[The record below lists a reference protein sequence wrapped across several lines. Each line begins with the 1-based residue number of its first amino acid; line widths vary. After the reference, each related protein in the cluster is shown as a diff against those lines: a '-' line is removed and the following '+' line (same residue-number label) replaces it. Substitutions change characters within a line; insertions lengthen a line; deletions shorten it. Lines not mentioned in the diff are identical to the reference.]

1 MTSTNT
7 LLTIGIVAGE
17 KSGDALGAGLI
28 DAIQALE
35 PNTSFT
41 GLGGQAMTEKGF
53 VSIAAMERLSV
64 MGLIEPLKRL
74 PDLIRLRRQLYQHFI
89 NLKVDIVVGIDSP
102 DFNLGLEKK
111 LKRYAIPTCHY
122 VCPSVWAWRQ
132 SRVKKIRAS
141 VDHVLALLPFE
152 VGFLEQHDIDATFV
166 GHPLADR
173 VAASVVAELDA
184 ETEAHASD
192 ETAHGA
198 EMLRLCIMPGS
209 RSSEVNALIECFL
222 QTALLCVARIPQL
235 EIVIPAATPAL
246 YDKIQSVLQQ
256 TQYYSLGSCLTVQRC
271 FGRDA
276 AHACVREATVVLLA
290 SGTATLEAA
299 LLGKAM
305 VVAYRMSSMGYA
317 IASRLIRSEHIALP
331 NLLLGERVVPELVQD
346 QATPQCLSDALLELL
361 VNPSLRNE
369 TEHKL
374 EGLRSQLALGADQ
387 LAAST
392 VLSLARG
399 GRI

>member
-1 MTSTNT
+1 
-7 LLTIGIVAGE
+7 LTIGIVAGE

-35 PNTSFT
+35 PNTRFT
-41 GLGGQAMTEKGF
+41 GLGGQAMIEKGF

-111 LKRYAIPTCHY
+111 LKRSAIPTCHY

-132 SRVKKIRAS
+132 GRVKNIRAS

-152 VGFLEQHDIDATFV
+152 VGFLQQHGIEATFV

-173 VAASVVAELDA
+173 LASSRLADA
-184 ETEAHASD
+184 GTDNEGL
-192 ETAHGA
+192 HGV
-198 EMLRLCIMPGS
+198 EMLRLCVMPGS
-209 RSSEVNALIECFL
+209 RSSEVDALLECFL

-256 TQYYSLGSCLTVQRC
+256 SQYLPLDSCLTVQRC
-271 FGRDA
+271 FGRDE
-276 AHACVREATVVLLA
+276 AHACVRNATVVLLA

-331 NLLLGERVVPELVQD
+331 NLLLGERVVPELVQH

-361 VNPSLRNE
+361 VNSSQRSQ

-374 EGLRSQLALGADQ
+374 EGLRDQLALGADQ

-392 VLSLARG
+392 VLSLSRG
-399 GRI
+399 GNI

>member
-1 MTSTNT
+1 M
-7 LLTIGIVAGE
+7 TIGIVAGE

-35 PNTSFT
+35 PNTRFT
-41 GLGGQAMTEKGF
+41 GLGGQAMIEKGF

-111 LKRYAIPTCHY
+111 LKRSAIPTCHY

-132 SRVKKIRAS
+132 GRVKNIRAS

-152 VGFLEQHDIDATFV
+152 VGFLQQHGIEATFV

-173 VAASVVAELDA
+173 LASSRLADA
-184 ETEAHASD
+184 GTDNEGL
-192 ETAHGA
+192 HGV
-198 EMLRLCIMPGS
+198 EMLRLCVMPGS
-209 RSSEVNALIECFL
+209 RSSEVDALLECFL

-256 TQYYSLGSCLTVQRC
+256 SQYLPLDSCLTVQRC
-271 FGRDA
+271 FGRDE
-276 AHACVREATVVLLA
+276 AHACVRNATVVLLA

-331 NLLLGERVVPELVQD
+331 NLLLGERVVPELVQH

-361 VNPSLRNE
+361 VNSSQRSQ

-374 EGLRSQLALGADQ
+374 EGLRDQLALGADQ

-392 VLSLARG
+392 VLSLSRG
-399 GRI
+399 GNI

>member
-1 MTSTNT
+1 
-7 LLTIGIVAGE
+7 
-17 KSGDALGAGLI
+17 
-28 DAIQALE
+28 
-35 PNTSFT
+35 
-41 GLGGQAMTEKGF
+41 
-53 VSIAAMERLSV
+53 
-64 MGLIEPLKRL
+64 
-74 PDLIRLRRQLYQHFI
+74 
-89 NLKVDIVVGIDSP
+89 
-102 DFNLGLEKK
+102 
-111 LKRYAIPTCHY
+111 HY

-152 VGFLEQHDIDATFV
+152 VGFLEQHGIDATFV

-184 ETEAHASD
+184 ETEAHTSD

-246 YDKIQSVLQQ
+246 YEKIQSVLQQ
-256 TQYYSLGSCLTVQRC
+256 TQYCSLGSCLTVQRC
-271 FGRDA
+271 FGRDE
-276 AHACVREATVVLLA
+276 AHACVRDATVVLLA

>member
-1 MTSTNT
+1 M
-7 LLTIGIVAGE
+7 TIGIVAGE

-35 PNTSFT
+35 PNTRFT
-41 GLGGQAMTEKGF
+41 GLGGQAMIEKGF

-111 LKRYAIPTCHY
+111 LKRSAIPTCHY

-132 SRVKKIRAS
+132 GRVKNIRAS

-152 VGFLEQHDIDATFV
+152 VGFLQQHGIEATFV

-173 VAASVVAELDA
+173 LASSRLADA
-184 ETEAHASD
+184 GTDNEGL
-192 ETAHGA
+192 HGV
-198 EMLRLCIMPGS
+198 EMLRLCVMPGS
-209 RSSEVNALIECFL
+209 RSSEVDALLECFL

-256 TQYYSLGSCLTVQRC
+256 SQYLPLDSCLTVQRC
-271 FGRDA
+271 FGRDE
-276 AHACVREATVVLLA
+276 AHACVRNATVVLLA

-331 NLLLGERVVPELVQD
+331 NLLLGERVVPELVQH

-361 VNPSLRNE
+361 VNSSQRSQ

-374 EGLRSQLALGADQ
+374 EGLRDQLALGADQ

-392 VLSLARG
+392 VLSLSRG
-399 GRI
+399 GNIELMLK

>member
-7 LLTIGIVAGE
+7 PLTIGIVAGE

-35 PNTSFT
+35 PSTRFT
-41 GLGGQAMTEKGF
+41 GLGGQAMIEKGF

-111 LKRYAIPTCHY
+111 LKRSAIPTCHY

-132 SRVKKIRAS
+132 GRVKKIRAS

-152 VGFLEQHDIDATFV
+152 VGFLQQHGIEATFV

-173 VAASVVAELDA
+173 LASSVVADTA
-184 ETEAHASD
+184 TDNEAV
-192 ETAHGA
+192 HGA
-198 EMLRLCIMPGS
+198 EMLRLCVMPGS
-209 RSSEVNALIECFL
+209 RSSEVDALLECFL

-246 YDKIQSVLQQ
+246 HDKILNVLQQ
-256 TQYYSLGSCLTVQRC
+256 SQYRPLDSCLTVQRC
-271 FGRDA
+271 FGRDE
-276 AHACVREATVVLLA
+276 AHACVRNATVVLLA

-331 NLLLGERVVPELVQD
+331 NLLLGERVVPELVQH

-361 VNPSLRNE
+361 VNSSLRRQ
-369 TEHKL
+369 TEHQL
-374 EGLRSQLALGADQ
+374 EGLRDQLALGADQ

-392 VLSLARG
+392 VLSLSRG
-399 GRI
+399 GNI

>member
-7 LLTIGIVAGE
+7 PLTIGIVAGE

-35 PNTSFT
+35 PNTRFT
-41 GLGGQAMTEKGF
+41 GLGGQAMIEKGF

-111 LKRYAIPTCHY
+111 LKRSAIPTCHY

-132 SRVKKIRAS
+132 GRVKNIRAS

-152 VGFLEQHDIDATFV
+152 VGFLQQHGIEATFV

-173 VAASVVAELDA
+173 LASSRLADA
-184 ETEAHASD
+184 GTDNEGL
-192 ETAHGA
+192 HGV
-198 EMLRLCIMPGS
+198 EMLRLCVMPGS
-209 RSSEVNALIECFL
+209 RSSEVDALLECFL

-256 TQYYSLGSCLTVQRC
+256 SQYLPLDSCLTVQRC
-271 FGRDA
+271 FGRDE
-276 AHACVREATVVLLA
+276 AHACVRNATVVLLA

-331 NLLLGERVVPELVQD
+331 NLLLGERVVPELVQH

-361 VNPSLRNE
+361 VNSSQRSQ

-374 EGLRSQLALGADQ
+374 EGLRDQLALGADQ

-392 VLSLARG
+392 VLSLSRG
-399 GRI
+399 GNI

>member
-7 LLTIGIVAGE
+7 PLTIGIVAGE
-17 KSGDALGAGLI
+17 KSGDTLGAGLI

-35 PNTSFT
+35 PSTRFT
-41 GLGGQAMTEKGF
+41 GLGGQAMIEKGF

-74 PDLIRLRRQLYQHFI
+74 PDLMRLRRQLYQHFI

-111 LKRYAIPTCHY
+111 LKRSAIPTCHY

-132 SRVKKIRAS
+132 GRVKKIRAS

-152 VGFLEQHDIDATFV
+152 VGFLQQHGIEATFV

-173 VAASVVAELDA
+173 LASSIVADADTDNAGVHSAERP
-184 ETEAHASD
+184 
-192 ETAHGA
+192 
-198 EMLRLCIMPGS
+198 RLCVMPGS
-209 RSSEVNALIECFL
+209 RSSEVNALLECFL
-222 QTALLCVARIPQL
+222 RTALLCVARIPQL
-235 EIVIPAATPAL
+235 EIVIPAATSAL

-256 TQYYSLGSCLTVQRC
+256 SDYRPLDSCLTVQRC
-271 FGRDA
+271 FGRDE
-276 AHACVREATVVLLA
+276 AHACVRNATVVLLA

-305 VVAYRMSSMGYA
+305 VVAYRMSSIGYA

-331 NLLLGERVVPELVQD
+331 NLLLGERVVPELVQH

-361 VNPSLRNE
+361 VNPSLRSQ

-374 EGLRSQLALGADQ
+374 EGLRDQLALGADQ

-392 VLSLARG
+392 VLSLSRG
-399 GRI
+399 GNI

>member
-7 LLTIGIVAGE
+7 PLTIGIVAGE

-35 PNTSFT
+35 PNTRFT
-41 GLGGQAMTEKGF
+41 GLGGQAMIEKGF

-111 LKRYAIPTCHY
+111 LKRSAIPTCHY

-132 SRVKKIRAS
+132 GRVKNIRAS

-152 VGFLEQHDIDATFV
+152 VGFLQQHGIEATFV

-173 VAASVVAELDA
+173 LASSRLADA
-184 ETEAHASD
+184 GTDNEGV
-192 ETAHGA
+192 HGV
-198 EMLRLCIMPGS
+198 EMLRLCVMPGS
-209 RSSEVNALIECFL
+209 RSSEVDALLECFL

-256 TQYYSLGSCLTVQRC
+256 SQYLPLDSCLTVQRC
-271 FGRDA
+271 FGRDE
-276 AHACVREATVVLLA
+276 AHACVRNATVVLLA

-331 NLLLGERVVPELVQD
+331 NLLLGERVVPELVQH

-361 VNPSLRNE
+361 VNSSQRSQ

-374 EGLRSQLALGADQ
+374 EGLRDQLALGADQ

-392 VLSLARG
+392 VLSLSRG
-399 GRI
+399 GNIELMLK

>member
-1 MTSTNT
+1 LTSTNT
-7 LLTIGIVAGE
+7 PLTIGIVAGE

-35 PNTSFT
+35 PNTRFT
-41 GLGGQAMTEKGF
+41 GLGGQAMIEKGF

-111 LKRYAIPTCHY
+111 LKRSAIPTCHY

-132 SRVKKIRAS
+132 GRVKNIRAS

-152 VGFLEQHDIDATFV
+152 VGFLQQHGIEATFV

-173 VAASVVAELDA
+173 LASSRLADA
-184 ETEAHASD
+184 GTDNEGV
-192 ETAHGA
+192 HGV
-198 EMLRLCIMPGS
+198 EMLRLCVMPGS
-209 RSSEVNALIECFL
+209 RSSEVDALLECFL

-256 TQYYSLGSCLTVQRC
+256 SQYLPLDSCLTVQRC
-271 FGRDA
+271 FGRDE
-276 AHACVREATVVLLA
+276 AHACVRNATVVLLA

-331 NLLLGERVVPELVQD
+331 NLLLGERVVPELVQH

-361 VNPSLRNE
+361 VNPSLRSQ

-374 EGLRSQLALGADQ
+374 EGLRDQLALGADQ

-392 VLSLARG
+392 VLSLSRG
-399 GRI
+399 GNIELMLK

>member
-7 LLTIGIVAGE
+7 PLTIGIVAGE

-35 PNTSFT
+35 PNTRFT
-41 GLGGQAMTEKGF
+41 GLGGQAMIEKGF

-111 LKRYAIPTCHY
+111 LKRSAIPTCHY

-132 SRVKKIRAS
+132 GRVKNIRAS

-152 VGFLEQHDIDATFV
+152 VGFLQQHGIEATFV

-173 VAASVVAELDA
+173 LASSRLADA
-184 ETEAHASD
+184 GTDNEGV
-192 ETAHGA
+192 HGV
-198 EMLRLCIMPGS
+198 EMLRLCVMPGS
-209 RSSEVNALIECFL
+209 RSSEVDALLECFL

-256 TQYYSLGSCLTVQRC
+256 SQYLPLDSCLTVQRC
-271 FGRDA
+271 FGRDE
-276 AHACVREATVVLLA
+276 AHACVRNATVVLLA

-331 NLLLGERVVPELVQD
+331 NLLLGERVVPELVQH

-361 VNPSLRNE
+361 VNSSQRSQ

-374 EGLRSQLALGADQ
+374 EGLRDQLALGADQ

-392 VLSLARG
+392 VLSLSRG
-399 GRI
+399 GNI

>member
-7 LLTIGIVAGE
+7 PLTIGIVAGE

-35 PNTSFT
+35 PNTRFT
-41 GLGGQAMTEKGF
+41 GLGGQAMIEKGF

-111 LKRYAIPTCHY
+111 LKRSAIPTCHY

-132 SRVKKIRAS
+132 GRVKKIRAS

-152 VGFLEQHDIDATFV
+152 VGFLQQHGIEATFV

-173 VAASVVAELDA
+173 LASSRLADA
-184 ETEAHASD
+184 GTDNEGV
-192 ETAHGA
+192 HGV
-198 EMLRLCIMPGS
+198 EMLRLCVMPGS
-209 RSSEVNALIECFL
+209 RSSEVDALLECFL

-256 TQYYSLGSCLTVQRC
+256 SQYLPLDSCLTVQRC
-271 FGRDA
+271 FGRDE
-276 AHACVREATVVLLA
+276 AHACVRNATVVLLA

-331 NLLLGERVVPELVQD
+331 NLLLGERVVPELVQH

-361 VNPSLRNE
+361 VNSSQRSQ

-374 EGLRSQLALGADQ
+374 EGLRDQLALGADQ

-392 VLSLARG
+392 VLSLSRG
-399 GRI
+399 GNIELRLK

>member
-1 MTSTNT
+1 M
-7 LLTIGIVAGE
+7 TIGIVAGE

-35 PNTSFT
+35 PNTRFT
-41 GLGGQAMTEKGF
+41 GLGGQAMIEKGF

-111 LKRYAIPTCHY
+111 LKRSAIPTCHY

-132 SRVKKIRAS
+132 GRVKKIRAS

-152 VGFLEQHDIDATFV
+152 VGFLQQHGIEATFV

-173 VAASVVAELDA
+173 LASSRLADA
-184 ETEAHASD
+184 GTDNEGV
-192 ETAHGA
+192 HGV
-198 EMLRLCIMPGS
+198 EMLRLCVMPGS
-209 RSSEVNALIECFL
+209 RSSEVDALLECFL

-256 TQYYSLGSCLTVQRC
+256 SQYLPLDSCLTVQRC
-271 FGRDA
+271 FGRDE
-276 AHACVREATVVLLA
+276 AHACVRNATVVLLA

-331 NLLLGERVVPELVQD
+331 NLLLGERVVPELVQH

-361 VNPSLRNE
+361 VNSSQRSQ

-374 EGLRSQLALGADQ
+374 EGLRDQLALGADQ

-392 VLSLARG
+392 VLSLSRG
-399 GRI
+399 GNIELRLK

>member
-1 MTSTNT
+1 LTSTNT
-7 LLTIGIVAGE
+7 PLTIGIVAGE

-35 PNTSFT
+35 PNTRFT
-41 GLGGQAMTEKGF
+41 GLGGQAMIEKGF

-111 LKRYAIPTCHY
+111 LKRSAIPTCHY

-132 SRVKKIRAS
+132 GRVKNIRAS

-152 VGFLEQHDIDATFV
+152 VGFLQQHGIEATFV

-173 VAASVVAELDA
+173 LASSSLADA
-184 ETEAHASD
+184 GTDNEGV
-192 ETAHGA
+192 HGV
-198 EMLRLCIMPGS
+198 EMLRLCVMPGS
-209 RSSEVNALIECFL
+209 RSSEVDALLECFL

-256 TQYYSLGSCLTVQRC
+256 SQYRPLDSCLTVQRC
-271 FGRDA
+271 FGRDE
-276 AHACVREATVVLLA
+276 AHACVRNATVVLLA

-331 NLLLGERVVPELVQD
+331 NLLLGERVVPELVQH

-361 VNPSLRNE
+361 VNPSLRSQ

-374 EGLRSQLALGADQ
+374 EGLRDQLALGADQ

-392 VLSLARG
+392 VLSLSRG
-399 GRI
+399 GNIELMLK

>member
-1 MTSTNT
+1 LTSTNT
-7 LLTIGIVAGE
+7 PLTIGIVAGE

-35 PNTSFT
+35 PNTRFT
-41 GLGGQAMTEKGF
+41 GLGGQAMIEKGF

-111 LKRYAIPTCHY
+111 LKRSAIPTCHY

-132 SRVKKIRAS
+132 GRVKNIRAS

-152 VGFLEQHDIDATFV
+152 VGFLQQHGIEATFV

-173 VAASVVAELDA
+173 LASSRLADA
-184 ETEAHASD
+184 GTDNEGL
-192 ETAHGA
+192 HGV
-198 EMLRLCIMPGS
+198 EMLRLCVMPGS
-209 RSSEVNALIECFL
+209 RSSEVDALLECFL

-256 TQYYSLGSCLTVQRC
+256 SQYLPLDSCLTVQRC
-271 FGRDA
+271 FGRDE
-276 AHACVREATVVLLA
+276 AHACVRNATVVLLA

-331 NLLLGERVVPELVQD
+331 NLLLGERVVPELVQH

-361 VNPSLRNE
+361 VNSSQRSQ

-374 EGLRSQLALGADQ
+374 EGLRDQLALGADQ

-392 VLSLARG
+392 VLSLSRG
-399 GRI
+399 GNI

>member
-1 MTSTNT
+1 LTSTNT

-35 PNTSFT
+35 PNTRFT
-41 GLGGQAMTEKGF
+41 GLGGQAMIEKGF

-111 LKRYAIPTCHY
+111 LKRSAIPTCHY

-132 SRVKKIRAS
+132 GRVKNIRAS

-152 VGFLEQHDIDATFV
+152 VGFLQQHGIEATFV

-173 VAASVVAELDA
+173 LASSRLADA
-184 ETEAHASD
+184 GTDNEGV
-192 ETAHGA
+192 HGV
-198 EMLRLCIMPGS
+198 EMLRLCVMPGS
-209 RSSEVNALIECFL
+209 RSSEVDALLECFL

-256 TQYYSLGSCLTVQRC
+256 SQYLPLDSCLTVQRC
-271 FGRDA
+271 FGRDE
-276 AHACVREATVVLLA
+276 AHACVRNATVVLLA

-331 NLLLGERVVPELVQD
+331 NLLLGERVVPELVQH

-361 VNPSLRNE
+361 VNSSQRSQ

-374 EGLRSQLALGADQ
+374 EGLRDQLALGADQ

-392 VLSLARG
+392 VLSLSRG
-399 GRI
+399 GNI

>member
-1 MTSTNT
+1 LTSTNT
-7 LLTIGIVAGE
+7 PLTIGIVAGE

-35 PNTSFT
+35 PNTRFT
-41 GLGGQAMTEKGF
+41 GLGGQAMIEKGF

-111 LKRYAIPTCHY
+111 LKRSAIPTCHY

-132 SRVKKIRAS
+132 GRVKNIRAS

-152 VGFLEQHDIDATFV
+152 VGFLQQHGIEATFV

-173 VAASVVAELDA
+173 LASSRLADA
-184 ETEAHASD
+184 GTDNEGL
-192 ETAHGA
+192 HGV
-198 EMLRLCIMPGS
+198 EMLRLCVMPGS
-209 RSSEVNALIECFL
+209 RSSEVDALLECFL

-256 TQYYSLGSCLTVQRC
+256 SQYRPLDSCLTVQRC
-271 FGRDA
+271 FGRDE
-276 AHACVREATVVLLA
+276 AHACVRNATVVLLA

-331 NLLLGERVVPELVQD
+331 NLLLGERVVPELVQH

-361 VNPSLRNE
+361 VNSSQRSQ

-374 EGLRSQLALGADQ
+374 EGLRDQLALGADQ

-392 VLSLARG
+392 VLSLSRG
-399 GRI
+399 GNI